1 MRTSLFHGTI
11 ADIQGAVRPVGRG
24 KGSVWGSTG
33 WRFGQRAD
41 EHAFATERED
51 QAWDF
56 ASAAHRGHRQ
66 PNEALGHN
74 RPDVG
79 RARVYRVGPAPD
91 QRMGAYHPEH
101 PLFDTRDTARIRRG
115 EGPLGQHWEHIS
127 KVGFPVLEQLDI
139 KPDHQGTF
147 PIDWR
152 PWSTSHRADVNHPD
166 PDEVH
171 FGHSGSRYHREM
183 RQPELDAWRAEN
195 YPKRPEEPPGQMHLA
210 LGPQFERMA

>member
-66 PNEALGHN
+66 PNEALGHQLVVIDAEMSCKKDRAVSLTAVELEFLEIDTVRN
-74 RPDVG
+74 YGG
-79 RARVYRVGPAPD
+79 R
-91 QRMGAYHPEH
+91 
-101 PLFDTRDTARIRRG
+101 
-115 EGPLGQHWEHIS
+115 
-127 KVGFPVLEQLDI
+127 
-139 KPDHQGTF
+139 
-147 PIDWR
+147 
-152 PWSTSHRADVNHPD
+152 
-166 PDEVH
+166 
-171 FGHSGSRYHREM
+171 
-183 RQPELDAWRAEN
+183 
-195 YPKRPEEPPGQMHLA
+195 
-210 LGPQFERMA
+210 

>member
-1 MRTSLFHGTI
+1 MRASLFHGTI

-139 KPDHQGTF
+139 KPGHQGTF

-152 PWSTSHRADVNHPD
+152 PWSRRGPLR
-166 PDEVH
+166 PQ
-171 FGHSGSRYHREM
+171 
-183 RQPELDAWRAEN
+183 RQQV
-195 YPKRPEEPPGQMHLA
+195 PPGDEAARVGRLA
-210 LGPQFERMA
+210 RRELPQAPRGAARPDAPRPRPAV